1 MNFASKLKISIIVAL
16 YHNDLTE
23 WEENFIRSV
32 KEKTEL
38 SEKQNQ
44 KINEIWKSLRSGN
57 RDFDFEKESHNSP
70 FSESLGLAYDDVHNF
85 DK

>member
-16 YHNDLTE
+16 YQNDLTD
-23 WEENFIRSV
+23 WEETFIRSI
-32 KEKTEL
+32 KNKSEL

-57 RDFDFEKESHNSP
+57 RDFSYEKETNNSP
-70 FSESLGLAYDDVHNF
+70 YSESLGLAYDDVHDF